1 MCFSYFLQQKS
12 MGNSG
17 KTLGPLNERIF
28 QGRTYRSGPLGIKL
42 GQLTSFSFKGC
53 QLQFLFATS
62 TAVFGVLELFL
73 WFLRNMSIFIYVY
86 VHMYIWVYI
95 YIYMYAYAYFST
107 VESST
112 WVLFIKFPG
121 FPPNQLGAS
130 GFIQMYHAWQLRG
143 WRASLLDRLS
153 WLILC
158 WNCISFMAFLQRSCY
173 LFVAKKVTPFV
184 SLSELVVCRKRGAWS
199 HGVWRF
205 FKKWHKLCLTCS
217 PHVMLC
223 FFLQARVHY
232 LWQFFP
238 HFFCW
243 EILSI
248 HRTCGWKFCEFMGAA
263 FQRLKIMEIESFIIR
278 GWIIIYSRSPSIITI
293 TTYGKDTHL
302 LSIWPPLFLEVLLH
316 KKFV

>member
-1 MCFSYFLQQKS
+1 MKGFFKVGPTGRDPSASSWGNWLLSASKAASCNFCLQ
-12 MGNSG
+12 
-17 KTLGPLNERIF
+17 LLP
-28 QGRTYRSGPLGIKL
+28 
-42 GQLTSFSFKGC
+42 
-53 QLQFLFATS
+53 QFLGFWS
-62 TAVFGVLELFL
+62 FFCDFWG
-73 WFLRNMSIFIYVY
+73 IC
-86 VHMYIWVYI
+86 I
-95 YIYMYAYAYFST
+95 YIYMYMYTCIYECIYIYTYAYFST

-205 FKKWHKLCLTCS
+205 FKKCTHFVWLVH
-217 PHVMLC
+217 PMLC
-223 FFLQARVHY
+223 YVFF
-232 LWQFFP
+232 
-238 HFFCW
+238 
-243 EILSI
+243 
-248 HRTCGWKFCEFMGAA
+248 
-263 FQRLKIMEIESFIIR
+263 
-278 GWIIIYSRSPSIITI
+278 
-293 TTYGKDTHL
+293 
-302 LSIWPPLFLEVLLH
+302 
-316 KKFV
+316 